1 MNPDRFMLTVIA
13 VVLLALTFTMSVA
26 VRRLHRQERQLID
39 LNIAAPVPP
48 NPSPQP

>member
-1 MNPDRFMLTVIA
+1 MNLDRFMLTVIA

-26 VRRLHRQERQLID
+26 VHRLRRQESQLIN
-39 LNIAAPVPP
+39 LNITAPVLP